1 MPDLIVPTSLRAAGG
16 GPGSVHIVLARL
28 KPGVSILQA
37 QAEADVVAR
46 QYGELQDDGSRLGM
60 RVTPLQQLTSGEVRP
75 TLLILFR
82 VVGCLLLGIALLAAY
97 IPARRASRI
106 NPVDALRAE

>member
-75 TLLILFR
+75 TLLIEN
-82 VVGCLLLGIALLAAY
+82 GCTQTPQLISLVNRPI
-97 IPARRASRI
+97 RHSK
-106 NPVDALRAE
+106 